1 MTSTTPAPY
10 MVSSHSRLY
19 NGGIMVLSGFFCGFS
34 VANAVYYSKIM
45 KDTTTPPISAGTAK
59 TMMVI
64 NIIIAIITGIL
75 FLWFVY
81 RTVFSVDTR
90 YQVSQNLSTKYDQLA
105 GQTSGYLNG
114 VGGVNSFTSVYGQ
127 VPPSIEV
134 PTGTSL
140 LMDPAANS

>member
-45 KDTTTPPISAGTAK
+45 KDTTTPPISAGP
-59 TMMVI
+59 
-64 NIIIAIITGIL
+64 
-75 FLWFVY
+75 
-81 RTVFSVDTR
+81 DTR

-105 GQTSGYLNG
+105 GQASGYLNG

>member
-34 VANAVYYSKIM
+34 IANASYYSKIM
-45 KDTTTPPISAGTAK
+45 KDTTTPPISTGIAK

-64 NIIIAIITGIL
+64 NIIIAIVTGIL
-75 FLWFVY
+75 FIWFLY
-81 RTVFSVDTR
+81 RTAFSVDAR
-90 YQVSQNLSTKYDQLA
+90 YQVTQNLSSKYDQLT
-105 GQTSGYLNG
+105 GQASGYLNG
-114 VGGVNSFTSVYGQ
+114 AGGVNSFTSIYQ